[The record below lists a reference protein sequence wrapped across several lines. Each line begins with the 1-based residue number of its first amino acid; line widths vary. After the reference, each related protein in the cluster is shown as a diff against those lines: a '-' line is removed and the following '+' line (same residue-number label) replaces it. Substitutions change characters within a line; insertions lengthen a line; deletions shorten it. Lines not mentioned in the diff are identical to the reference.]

1 MNGSNWDPLPADI
14 TGPAWDLLAQ
24 VRFLMDVEG
33 LSVEQLAYAED
44 IPCSGP
50 TLVRILQGELL
61 PSRDLLQAIARKCG
75 ADPRDL
81 LELHDRANEAA
92 ADARRIAAVQA
103 RRVTRSGGRIP
114 DDMAR
119 AAMEAEQ
126 QAAEDEF
133 WGPIGEA
140 ERWSDQFGDSPFG
153 RILRRPTPEEREAR
167 REELRME
174 MEARREDRGPAISRI
189 RPTIIAVVLLT
200 SFAVGIILATV
211 AIGGPA

>member
-14 TGPAWDLLAQ
+14 TGPAWDLVAQ

-33 LSVEQLAYAED
+33 LTVEQLAYAED

-50 TLVRILQGELL
+50 TLMRLLAGELL
-61 PSRDLLQAIARKCG
+61 PSRDLLTAIAQRCG

-81 LELHDRANEAA
+81 LDLHDRANEAA

-103 RRVTRSGGRIP
+103 RRVTRSGGRVP
-114 DDMAR
+114 DSLAQ

-140 ERWSDQFGDSPFG
+140 ERWSDQFGDSPIG
-153 RILRRPTPEEREAR
+153 RMLRRPTPEEREAR
-167 REELRME
+167 REEIRME
-174 MEARREDRGPAISRI
+174 AARREERGPAISRI